1 MFSLLL
7 PVVLLSTTP
16 RGKEIVLKGRFVAQA
31 QNNLEDVG
39 SFIGYSQ
46 LYVFQ
51 IENLYGHPE
60 LVKVSYTFR
69 TIKDQLSSEYLDYSV
84 VHSFTVTRNTLCDD
98 SLEHMAYTQ
107 GFDDKGRPVEHQFT
121 LKLAKGAPKLEIT
134 KEKLPCYALT
144 PKGLNS
150 DAQQK

>member
-1 MFSLLL
+1 MMGWK
-7 PVVLLSTTP
+7 P
-16 RGKEIVLKGRFVAQA
+16 RPKDEGTILKGRFVAQA

-84 VHSFTVTRNTLCDD
+84 VHSYLSFAPLVSAVLFWLSFLPSSPLPPT
-98 SLEHMAYTQ
+98 SLR
-107 GFDDKGRPVEHQFT
+107 G
-121 LKLAKGAPKLEIT
+121 
-134 KEKLPCYALT
+134 
-144 PKGLNS
+144 
-150 DAQQK
+150 